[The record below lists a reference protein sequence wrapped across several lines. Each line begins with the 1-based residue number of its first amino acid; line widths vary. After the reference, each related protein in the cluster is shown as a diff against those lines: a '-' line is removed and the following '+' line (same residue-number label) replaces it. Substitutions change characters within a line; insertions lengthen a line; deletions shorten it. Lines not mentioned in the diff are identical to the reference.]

1 LIAGLSTEQV
11 FLDER
16 KTEYTNNGI
25 CKGVYRKEKKR
36 IPCTKKVNFVCR
48 LTKAEWQEN
57 KVLGSSG
64 QPEALGQEIDQFAA
78 LFNP

>member
-1 LIAGLSTEQV
+1 V

-16 KTEYTNNGI
+16 KAGHKKDGT
-25 CKGVYRKEKKR
+25 CKGVYRKERTR
-36 IPCTKKVNFVCR
+36 ISCAKKVNFVCR

-57 KVLGSSG
+57 KASQAGSSSGEPAASG
-64 QPEALGQEIDQFAA
+64 QSSDPFAA

>member
-11 FLDER
+11 FLER
-16 KTEYTNNGI
+16 NADRSNDGT

-57 KVLGSSG
+57 KVLSSSG
-64 QPEALGQEIDQFAA
+64 QPEALGKENDPFAA
-78 LFNP
+78 FFNP